1 MSDPRD
7 QREGGHPFND
17 PDDIVTMAALLLEA
31 DRFHIETIVVSSTNR
46 KYLGDSMD
54 FVNRVFLDAYHHDQP
69 YLDKAFGGFP
79 ETINFVRSSATQ
91 VALPVRFDPS
101 RDYTDLSA
109 YETVASLIEYAEA
122 NEVYVLC
129 WGPLTEPAIAVK
141 HCLDTSNWKAL
152 GNMTFVAHW
161 TMSFIAQGTLEAPYE
176 VANCRDDAR
185 ACSFIHEQAR
195 LDPDIKFIEL
205 GSVGQKGIVDGSAGF
220 DRLDEFNNSRLGQIY
235 LHAKRYGDKPD
246 MSDGST
252 FWLLTEAFGVSL
264 DDYPHNGT
272 LTQEIEE
279 SNRDKFH
286 DHAHGIVADLL
297 VRSNAAAK
305 AKSPFSESVI
315 ADYFT
320 YVFQFLDGRYYIHAP
335 YDFSYQFFD
344 ENDRVVRKDSLKAG
358 KYQLDLSDLEPG
370 KYRVQVRCGGITQY
384 FELKTI

>member
-54 FVNRVFLDAYHHDQP
+54 FVNRVLLDAYHHDQP

-79 ETINFVRSSATQ
+79 ETINFVRSSATH

-129 WGPLTEPAIAVK
+129 LGPLTEPAIAVK
-141 HCLDTSNWKAL
+141 HCLDTNNWKAL

-195 LDPDIKFIEL
+195 LDQDIKFIEL

-279 SNRDKFH
+279 
-286 DHAHGIVADLL
+286 
-297 VRSNAAAK
+297 
-305 AKSPFSESVI
+305 
-315 ADYFT
+315 
-320 YVFQFLDGRYYIHAP
+320 
-335 YDFSYQFFD
+335 
-344 ENDRVVRKDSLKAG
+344 
-358 KYQLDLSDLEPG
+358 
-370 KYRVQVRCGGITQY
+370 
-384 FELKTI
+384 